1 MTSEVIVDV
10 QPKEISIAL
19 LEDKRLVEFQKEGR
33 SASFVVG
40 NIYLAKVR
48 KLMPGLNACFVNV
61 GYERDAFLHYLDL
74 GPKFNSYTKYLKQV
88 TSDKKKLYPIAKAS
102 NLPDLEKDGR
112 RAEHAPTRPGDIG
125 TDCQRTH
132 FDQGPAP
139 DVRTVVPRTLSGT
152 HALPGQSIRFFQNQ
166 IVRGARTAE
175 AAHPEHQAKEF
186 PVSSCARWPK
196 GSAWPSST
204 PNSRSCSKVRR
215 HLHQGAKS
223 QQTAGAGLRRNQ
235 PHGGH
240 AAGFV
245 QPLV

>member
-102 NLPDLEKDGR
+102 NLPDLEKDGSVQNTPPQLLC
-112 RAEHAPTRPGDIG
+112 RADHSEK
-125 TDCQRTH
+125 
-132 FDQGPAP
+132 
-139 DVRTVVPRTLSGT
+139 SE
-152 HALPGQSIRFFQNQ
+152 SI
-166 IVRGARTAE
+166 
-175 AAHPEHQAKEF
+175 
-186 PVSSCARWPK
+186 SSDRVAIA
-196 GSAWPSST
+196 SFSST
-204 PNSRSCSKVRR
+204 PSATMPKGEGANASSPPCFAVQKSRPFSVNTRTST
-215 HLHQGAKS
+215 S
-223 QQTAGAGLRRNQ
+223 PSGLASRNRSSA
-235 PHGGH
+235 H
-240 AAGFV
+240 ADD
-245 QPLV
+245 PPPTDNHKHNPPTNL

>member
-88 TSDKKKLYPIAKAS
+88 TSDKRNCTHSRRLPSCPTLRKTEAYKPRSSKDKRFWYKL
-102 NLPDLEKDGR
+102 
-112 RAEHAPTRPGDIG
+112 
-125 TDCQRTH
+125 
-132 FDQGPAP
+132 
-139 DVRTVVPRTLSGT
+139 
-152 HALPGQSIRFFQNQ
+152 
-166 IVRGARTAE
+166 
-175 AAHPEHQAKEF
+175 
-186 PVSSCARWPK
+186 
-196 GSAWPSST
+196 
-204 PNSRSCSKVRR
+204 
-215 HLHQGAKS
+215 
-223 QQTAGAGLRRNQ
+223 
-235 PHGGH
+235 
-240 AAGFV
+240 
-245 QPLV
+245 